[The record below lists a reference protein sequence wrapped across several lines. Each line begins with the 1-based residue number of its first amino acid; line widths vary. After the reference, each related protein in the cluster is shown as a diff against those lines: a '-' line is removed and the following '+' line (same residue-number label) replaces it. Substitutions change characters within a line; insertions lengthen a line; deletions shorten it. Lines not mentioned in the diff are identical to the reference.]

1 MGFVVVV
8 GWGGCL
14 FVLTVTNNTLTKTAY
29 LSGTLGAKQDVVECT
44 QRIFSAP
51 RALIL
56 ASTALRSV
64 RSSSPSNTFSITTGS
79 KPDQKKQE
87 LNITQQVSD

>member
-1 MGFVVVV
+1 MEVLAGWFFVVV
-8 GWGGCL
+8 GWGGYL
-14 FVLTVTNNTLTKTAY
+14 FVSTVTNNTLLTKTVY

-56 ASTALRSV
+56 ASTASRSV
-64 RSSSPSNTFSITTGS
+64 RSSSPSNIFSITTGS
-79 KPDQKKQE
+79 KPDQKK
-87 LNITQQVSD
+87 

>member
-1 MGFVVVV
+1 M
-8 GWGGCL
+8 
-14 FVLTVTNNTLTKTAY
+14 KTTY

-51 RALIL
+51 RVLIL
-56 ASTALRSV
+56 ASTASISV

-79 KPDQKKQE
+79 KPNQQKQDP
-87 LNITQQVSD
+87 NVHQQISN